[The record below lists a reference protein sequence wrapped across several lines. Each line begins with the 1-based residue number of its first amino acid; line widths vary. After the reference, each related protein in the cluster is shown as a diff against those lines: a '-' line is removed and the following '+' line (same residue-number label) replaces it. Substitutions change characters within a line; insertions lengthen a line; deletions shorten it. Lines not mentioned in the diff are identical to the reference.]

1 MLNLVMTHSARLAAM
16 TNNKRL
22 GDDAVRDPS
31 IRHRMAWLR
40 KDQRKAMDL
49 TTNPAIERALRER
62 IA

>member
-1 MLNLVMTHSARLAAM
+1 MTLSPRIAAM
-16 TNNKRL
+16 TNNKRY
-22 GDDAVRDPS
+22 GEDAARDHS

-40 KDQRKAMDL
+40 KDHNASGL

>member
-1 MLNLVMTHSARLAAM
+1 MTHSARIAAI

-31 IRHRMAWLR
+31 VRHRMAWLR
-40 KDQRKAMDL
+40 KERSVSEL